1 MPRARL
7 PPNQPRLVVPR
18 EDAETKISHQ
28 IEKANQIR
36 ALPINSWEALEEAE
50 GERSKWKSYS
60 GELLKRL
67 FDTPSFEQE
76 LNDAIG
82 FVVSGGPRDLRYEAK
97 EFLRD
102 MDRDI
107 AKLESIRERLE
118 LIPEPV
124 SAATEG
130 EVSVKGSRLGGK
142 SIFVVHGHDEA
153 AKQSVARLL
162 ERLTLR
168 ALILHEQPNAGRTL
182 IEKFEDYS
190 DVRFAVIVL
199 TPDDVGYPNGREAE
213 AKSRARQNVIFE
225 LGFFIGKLGR
235 KRVCAIYKE
244 GVEIPSDYIGVL
256 YIPMDA
262 AGAWQLRLAKELKH
276 AGIEVDP
283 NKLLED

>member
-1 MPRARL
+1 MPTAKEQ
-7 PPNQPRLVVPR
+7 PNQPRLVVPR
-18 EDAETKISHQ
+18 QDAEAKISHQ

-50 GERSKWKSYS
+50 RERSKWKSYS
-60 GELLKRL
+60 GVIAGAGVGLE
-67 FDTPSFEQE
+67 S
-76 LNDAIG
+76 IG

-97 EFLRD
+97 EFLQD
-102 MDRDI
+102 MDRHI

-130 EVSVKGSRLGGK
+130 EVSVKDSRLGGK

-199 TPDDVGYPNGREAE
+199 TPDDVGYPNGRQTE

-235 KRVCAIYKE
+235 ERVCAIYKE

-262 AGAWQLRLAKELKH
+262 AGAWQLRLARELKH